1 MRCSQPLGIGKTKM
15 RSWRIPAIVCVL
27 CLGVAQTPYSAAQR
41 SQADSLSEI
50 SEPITPEIRKE
61 FDDIISRFASDIP
74 NESIKFHEED
84 WHRVIFIRLE
94 DERFC
99 VMKSCVTI
107 VTTKCGHAACQYAP
121 VLAPPRYTV
130 VGIGTKFWGN
140 FVEFPAT
147 QSNNVNTVIVN
158 DRFIAAYHA
167 L

>member
-1 MRCSQPLGIGKTKM
+1 M
-15 RSWRIPAIVCVL
+15 RSWRILAIVCGL
-27 CLGVAQTPYSAAQR
+27 CLGITQTPYSVVQG
-41 SQADSLSEI
+41 SQAVSLTEI
-50 SEPITPEIRKE
+50 SEPITPEARKE
-61 FDDIISRFASDIP
+61 YDDIISRFASDIP
-74 NESIKFHEED
+74 NESIKFRED
-84 WHRVIFIRLE
+84 LNNVIFIRLE

-140 FVEFPAT
+140 LIEFPAT
-147 QSNNVNTVIVN
+147 QSNNVNTVILN